1 MKSKGDSMENL
12 NDLKEYIND
21 YEHVLD
27 ELDKIMNYVTDKEL
41 KDTISYLKD
50 TFQLEEGRRYD
61 TTKQKIEEATEEP
74 DEVPSN
80 DEMRREFIS
89 ERMREL
95 R

>member
-1 MKSKGDSMENL
+1 MENL
-12 NDLKEYIND
+12 NDLEEYIND
-21 YEHVLD
+21 YDHVLD
-27 ELDKIMNYVTDKEL
+27 ELEKIKNYVSDEEL

-50 TFQLEEGRRYD
+50 TFQLEEGKRYD
-61 TTKQKIEEATEEP
+61 RVKQKIEEATEEP